1 VKNFLTGPTKKRLI
15 EELRQI
21 LYAHPKYRGDS
32 QNVQNKFAF
41 RQRPQRGIIVNNA
54 SADRVRLSA
63 DNYVGR
69 LSSFVMQAMV
79 GDHAGTSVE
88 WVMENKSLL
97 EQYSPS
103 RDVFPSPPGVYLIE
117 VKTVPDDARNVPGT
131 FSMQPVLTVS
141 DELLLIFGQEAQLS
155 RQGLYDGALRLW
167 VDGRHPLTAG
177 VDYTVD
183 YAEGLITFLKTVP
196 PGIDILADYRYVL
209 PAQDPLYFRTDA
221 ADYEAIPGAI
231 LAFGDRHVAGD
242 KLAVVV
248 GQTRA
253 DTAEVYGGKFEVNFE
268 LVLFS
273 KDPEDRERLV
283 DYVVASILDRQ
294 NQLGFDG
301 LELLDVSPGGE
312 TEEVYVAEIDDY
324 YYDGAVSVGIRV
336 DWEVYKPLPVEVF
349 RIDTVSKKAAGVPS
363 DILGGDPESDLV
375 QVKSKKWEMAGI
387 AAVGR
392 RKLTYE
398 RVR

>member
-1 VKNFLTGPTKKRLI
+1 VKNFLTSPTKKRLI

-21 LYAHPKYRGDS
+21 LYAHPRYRSDS

-41 RQRPQRGIIVNNA
+41 KQRPQRGIIVNNA

-63 DNYVGR
+63 DNYIGR

-79 GDHAGTSVE
+79 GNQPGTSVE

-97 EQYSPS
+97 EQYSPT
-103 RDVFPSPPGVYLIE
+103 REIFPSPPGVYLLE
-117 VKTVPDDARNVPGT
+117 VLTCPDDARGVPGT
-131 FSMQPVLTVS
+131 FSVEPVLTVS

-167 VDGRHPLTAG
+167 IDGRRALISG
-177 VDYTVD
+177 VDYSVD
-183 YAEGLITFLKTVP
+183 YADGLITFLKPVP
-196 PGIDILADYRYVL
+196 PGINIYADYRYSL
-209 PAQDPLYFRTDA
+209 PVRSPYYFKTDA
-221 ADYEAIPGAI
+221 ANYEAVPGAVI
-231 LAFGDRHVAGD
+231 AFGDRHIVGD

-253 DTAEVYGGKFEVNFE
+253 ETADVYGGKFEISFE
-268 LVLFS
+268 LVLFT
-273 KDPEDRERLV
+273 KDPEDRERMV
-283 DYVVASILDRQ
+283 DYVVASILERQ

-336 DWEVYKPLPVEVF
+336 DWEVYTPLPVEVF
-349 RIDTVSKKAAGVPS
+349 RIETVSRSRERES
-363 DILGGDPESDLV
+363 DVLGDSGESDLV
-375 QVKSKKWEMAGI
+375 QAKGQPWKVTGI
-387 AAVGR
+387 AAIGKR
-392 RKLTYE
+392 SPTYE
-398 RVR
+398 RMK

>member
-1 VKNFLTGPTKKRLI
+1 MSPTKKRLI

-21 LYAHPKYRGDS
+21 LYAHPRYREDS

-41 RQRPQRGIIVNNA
+41 KQRPQRGIIVNNA

-79 GDHAGTSVE
+79 GNHAGTSIE
-88 WVMENKSLL
+88 WVTENKSLL
-97 EQYSPS
+97 EQYSPA

-117 VKTVPDDARNVPGT
+117 ILTCPDDARGVPGT
-131 FSMQPVLTVS
+131 FSVEPVLTVS

-167 VDGRHPLTAG
+167 IDGRVALLAG
-177 VDYTVD
+177 VDFTVD
-183 YAEGLITFLKTVP
+183 YAEGLVTFLKPVP
-196 PGIDILADYRYVL
+196 PGISIYADYRYSL
-209 PAQDPLYFRTDA
+209 PVQSPYYFKTEETN
-221 ADYEAIPGAI
+221 YVAIPGAI
-231 LAFGDRHVAGD
+231 LAFGDRHVVGD
-242 KLAVVV
+242 KIAVVV

-253 DTAEVYGGKFEVNFE
+253 ETADVHGGKFEVNFE
-268 LVLFS
+268 LVLFAR
-273 KDPEDRERLV
+273 DPEDRERMV
-283 DYVVASILDRQ
+283 DYVVVSILERQ

-301 LELLDVSPGGE
+301 LELVDVSPGGE
-312 TEEVYVAEIDDY
+312 TEEVYVTEIDDY

-336 DWEVYKPLPVEVF
+336 DWEVYTPLPVEVF
-349 RIDTVSKKAAGVPS
+349 RMETVSRKRETES
-363 DILGGDPESDLV
+363 DVLGDNGESDLV
-375 QVKSKKWEMAGI
+375 QVKEKEWELAGV

-392 RKLTYE
+392 RSPTYE
-398 RVR
+398 RIR

>member
-1 VKNFLTGPTKKRLI
+1 VKNFLTNPTKKRLI

-21 LYAHPKYRGDS
+21 LYAHPRYRGDS

-79 GDHAGTSVE
+79 GNHPGTSVE
-88 WVMENKSLL
+88 WVKENKSLL
-97 EQYSPS
+97 EKYSPT
-103 RDVFPSPPGVYLIE
+103 REIFPSPPGVYVLKIL
-117 VKTVPDDARNVPGT
+117 TCPDDARGVPGT
-131 FSMQPVLTVS
+131 FSVEPFLTVS

-155 RQGLYDGALRLW
+155 RQGLYQGALRLW
-167 VDGRHPLTAG
+167 MDGRTALIQG
-177 VDYTVD
+177 VDYVCD
-183 YAEGLITFLKTVP
+183 YSEGLITFLKPVP
-196 PGIDILADYRYVL
+196 AGINIYADYRYVL
-209 PAQDPLYFRTDA
+209 PVQAPYYFKTDEA
-221 ADYEAIPGAI
+221 HYDAIPGAVI
-231 LAFGDRHVAGD
+231 AFGDRHQEGD
-242 KLAVVV
+242 QLAVVV

-253 DTAEVYGGKFEVNFE
+253 ETADVYGGKFEVNFE
-268 LVLFS
+268 LVVFAR
-273 KDPEDRERLV
+273 DPEDREKMV
-283 DYVVASILDRQ
+283 DYVVASILERQ

-312 TEEVYVAEIDDY
+312 SEEVYVAEIDDY

-336 DWEVYKPLPVEVF
+336 DWEVYTPLPVEIF
-349 RIDTVSKKAAGVPS
+349 RIETVSKVSEAS
-363 DILGGDPESDLV
+363 SEILGETGPSDLV
-375 QVKSKKWEMAGI
+375 QVRAQGWEITGI

-392 RKLTYE
+392 RAPTYE
-398 RVR
+398 RMR